1 MKGIIKGMTL
11 VLLAALTVY
20 GQRGHGAVGAGN
32 AGGAPWGT
40 NAPAAG
46 MHGNAG
52 SPERAPDL
60 GTISRQSPE
69 TILER
74 NTKLSAKLDSLLPAG
89 TTAQQACTGFKN
101 LGDCVSAIHVAHNLD
116 IPFEELKDRLT
127 GANREKLGQAIHDLK
142 PEADVKAEV
151 KKAHK
156 QAKKDIAESSE
167 PPLS

>member
-1 MKGIIKGMTL
+1 MKGITL
-11 VLLAALTVY
+11 ILLAALTVY

-60 GTISRQSPE
+60 GTISHQSPE

-74 NTKLSAKLDSLLPAG
+74 NTKLSSKLDSLLPAG
-89 TTAQQACTGFKN
+89 TTAQQACAGFKN
-101 LGDCVSAIHVAHNLD
+101 LGDCVSAIHVAHNLG
-116 IPFEELKDRLT
+116 IPFEELKDKLT

-156 QAKKDIAESSE
+156 QAEKDITESSE